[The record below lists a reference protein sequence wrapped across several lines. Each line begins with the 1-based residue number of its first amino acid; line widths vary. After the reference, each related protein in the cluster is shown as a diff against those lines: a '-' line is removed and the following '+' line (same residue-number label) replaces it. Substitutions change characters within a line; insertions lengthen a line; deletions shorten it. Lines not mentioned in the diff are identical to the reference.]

1 MTERDAGNRRG
12 TARPPDRTEPG
23 TPAALRSWLS
33 RGAREFADKT
43 FIHSIDQDTAISY
56 GEAGDVVDR
65 LAAYLGAAGLGAN
78 DRVALL
84 SNNSIEHLLIYLGV
98 MAYGATICT
107 IHVEMNAAHLSE
119 ILGAIKPKLVLYE
132 AGFGAEL
139 AGTGVPGEWH
149 ALGEWRPGGGT
160 GLFAAL
166 AALPGEAAETCR
178 AGRNDDA
185 CIYFTSGTSAKPKG
199 VVLSFGELLD
209 NVEPIAEAF
218 GMTAA
223 DRMLD
228 FRSFN
233 WASAQI
239 LSGLAPLA
247 VGATLIMAGKFSQSR
262 FFGWIAEHRAT
273 IAAGN
278 PTTINMLLNRTDA
291 APSLP
296 SLRFITSSSA
306 PLPAVQAAR
315 FEDRFGIPIG
325 QGYGS
330 SETGWI
336 AGSNEVTRRLGSVG
350 EPLKYLDLKIVDGDG
365 RSLPADEIGF
375 IELGN
380 EPARAYRYLDD
391 DGAIQ
396 VNARGRIRTG
406 DLGYLDDDGYLS
418 ITGREKDL
426 IIRGGINIAPAEI
439 DAVLLTHADVAEAA
453 TIGVPDPI
461 HGEAVVSFV
470 VIKPGSSTGEE
481 ALRTHCQGQLPE
493 AKRPRRIVSL
503 EDLPKTERGKLDRK
517 ALLKEWRESHADG
530 HREVLQD
537 RLS

>member
-1 MTERDAGNRRG
+1 MTEAGS
-12 TARPPDRTEPG
+12 
-23 TPAALRSWLS
+23 PAALRSWLS
-33 RGAREFADKT
+33 RDVRDFADKT
-43 FIHSIDQDTAISY
+43 FIHGIDQDKAISY
-56 GEAGDVVDR
+56 GQAADVIGR
-65 LAAYLGAAGLGAN
+65 LAAYLGAAGLQAN

-84 SNNSIEHLLIYLGV
+84 SSNSIEHLLIYLGV

-107 IHVEMNAAHLSE
+107 IHVEMNAAHVSD
-119 ILGAIKPKLVLYE
+119 ILGALEPKLVLYE
-132 AGFGAEL
+132 AGFSVKSA
-139 AGTGVPGEWH
+139 PGEWR
-149 ALGEWRPGGGT
+149 ALGEWRPDGGT

-166 AALPGEAAETCR
+166 EAQPGGAAEPCR

-209 NVEPIAEAF
+209 NVEPIAERF
-218 GMTAA
+218 GMTAE

-247 VGATLIMAGKFSQSR
+247 VGATLIMARKFSQSR
-262 FFGWIAEHRAT
+262 FFGWIAEHGAT

-278 PTTINMLLNRTDA
+278 PTTIAMLLNRAAA
-291 APSLP
+291 APNLP

-336 AGSNEVTRRLGSVG
+336 AGSNETTRRPGSVG
-350 EPLKYLDLKIVDGDG
+350 KPLKYLDLKIVDDDG
-365 RSLPADEIGF
+365 RSLPAGETGLV
-375 IELGN
+375 ELGN

-391 DGAIQ
+391 QGAVQ

-418 ITGREKDL
+418 LTGREKDL
-426 IIRGGINIAPAEI
+426 IIRGGVNISPAEI
-439 DAVLLTHADVAEAA
+439 DAVLMAHAEVAEAA

-461 HGEAVVSFV
+461 YGEAILSFV
-470 VIKPGSSTGEE
+470 VVKPGSSTDEE
-481 ALRTHCQGQLPE
+481 TLRTHCRGRLSE
-493 AKRPRRIVSL
+493 AKRPKSIVFL

-517 ALLKEWRESHADG
+517 ALREQWRETDADG
-530 HREVLQD
+530 NTV
-537 RLS
+537 